1 MYKDSSYK
9 RGVNL
14 NVPAVAK
21 KKLYYGWVIVIVAAL
36 VGVSETVYFG
46 PVIGSFIKPITTEF
60 DWSRSQFVGALS
72 LGSFLGGLTAAF
84 VGPLVDKYGARWIVF
99 GGTLV
104 LGATLIAASRV
115 NNLPTF
121 YAAIAG
127 GSICFNGCIGIALS
141 TMVPKW
147 FIKKRG
153 KALAMMNLGIRIG
166 VSVNP
171 YVANALISEYG
182 WRTAMASLG
191 VMVWALAVIPSAV
204 FLRRK
209 PEDMGLLPDG
219 EIAVPGSNAQSS
231 KGTTEKSFTLKEAL
245 HSRSFYILLASL
257 SLVFVSST
265 GILFNMVPIITD
277 QGLSSSSASLVILT
291 WSSIGILGT
300 ITSGFLADR
309 LSVKHVASGAFVL
322 MGLGIFF
329 MSQING
335 LALAYA
341 FAIVHGLV
349 WGAWNNLQILLV
361 ANQFGRES
369 LGSIRGVIQPVQTVV
384 SAVGPIAAAAA
395 YDITGSYDPA
405 LIIYSI
411 LLATAGVL
419 VLAMSSPTKNS
430 SKPTSK

>member
-1 MYKDSSYK
+1 M
-9 RGVNL
+9 
-14 NVPAVAK
+14 
-21 KKLYYGWVIVIVAAL
+21 
-36 VGVSETVYFG
+36 
-46 PVIGSFIKPITTEF
+46 IGSFIKPITTEF
-60 DWSRSQFVGALS
+60 DWSRSEFVGALS

-84 VGPLVDKYGARWIVF
+84 VGPLVDKYGSRWIVF
-99 GGTLV
+99 TGTLV

-147 FIKKRG
+147 FVKKRG

-182 WRTAMASLG
+182 WRTAMATMG
-191 VMVWALAVIPSAV
+191 IMVWAVAVIPSVV

-219 EIAVPGSNAQSS
+219 EAAPTADNTQAGAARL
-231 KGTTEKSFTLKEAL
+231 EKSFTLKEAL
-245 HSRSFYILLASL
+245 SSRSFYILLAAL

-277 QGLSSSSASLVILT
+277 QGLSPSAASLVILT

-309 LSVKHVASGAFVL
+309 LPVKHVAAVAFVL

-341 FAIVHGLV
+341 FAIVHGIV

-361 ANQFGRES
+361 ANQFGRGS
-369 LGSIRGVIQPVQTVV
+369 LGAIRGVIQPVQTVV
-384 SAVGPIAAAAA
+384 SAAGPIAAAWVF
-395 YDITGSYDPA
+395 DNTGSYDPA
-405 LIIYSI
+405 LITFSI
-411 LLATAGVL
+411 LLATAGIL
-419 VLAMSSPTKNS
+419 VMAMRPSAAN
-430 SKPTSK
+430 

>member
-1 MYKDSSYK
+1 MFF
-9 RGVNL
+9 
-14 NVPAVAK
+14 A
-21 KKLYYGWVIVIVAAL
+21 I
-36 VGVSETVYFG
+36 
-46 PVIGSFIKPITTEF
+46 
-60 DWSRSQFVGALS
+60 
-72 LGSFLGGLTAAF
+72 
-84 VGPLVDKYGARWIVF
+84 
-99 GGTLV
+99 LV

-115 NNLPTF
+115 NSLPTF
-121 YAAIAG
+121 YMAIAG

-147 FIKKRG
+147 FVKNRG

-171 YVANALISEYG
+171 YIANLLISEYG
-182 WRTAMASLG
+182 WRTAMATMG
-191 VMVWALAVIPSAV
+191 VMVWAVALIPSGV

-219 EIAVPGSNAQSS
+219 EIANPGPGTQTSS
-231 KGTTEKSFTLKEAL
+231 RAVERSFTLKEAL
-245 HSRSFYILLASL
+245 RSRSFYILLAAL

-277 QGLSSSSASLVILT
+277 QGLSSSATSLVILT

-300 ITSGFLADR
+300 LASGFLADR
-309 LSVKHVASGAFVL
+309 LSVKHVAAGAFVL
-322 MGLGIFF
+322 MGVGIFF

-335 LALAYA
+335 LATAYA
-341 FAIVHGLV
+341 FAIIHGIV

-384 SAVGPIAAAAA
+384 SAVGPIAAASA
-395 YDITGSYDPA
+395 YDLSGSYDVV
-405 LIIYSI
+405 LITYSC

-419 VLAMSSPTKNS
+419 VLGMSA
-430 SKPTSK
+430 SKPKLINP